1 MNQIKKAILITFA
14 SCISILILYLLDISD
29 FMIYF
34 WTIIFSIFSAISCS
48 RVKKADQVWFILKS
62 SLLSILVIFITSF
75 SLYFSLPIFLLVLFL
90 SVFFCYSI
98 PAIFNYCD
106 RLSVFLVVYIVTAFL
121 FKQQIQLD
129 FWLSVSHFICGLF
142 LGTATTILCL
152 LILPRI
158 DFPEVRKVGFNQYH
172 LALRAACAICLG
184 FLIFN
189 ITPLYNFAWICYSIL
204 VSLRLNVADSIK
216 VSIQRLSATIIGI
229 ILGSILSYEAFIY
242 FPSSI
247 YATTILLLFLTIVF
261 IEKNYFLG
269 VLFVTMMLSNIFY
282 IINPIGYTI
291 TSYLLVRISDTL
303 VGLGIGIFCS
313 LLILPKYVFYELRLE
328 LIDIL
333 IGLSE
338 ICKSSKKESF
348 KNLDSSFDSF
358 NTSYIKS
365 KYEPISLFSNR
376 FPFLEEMMPHLD
388 QVYSFIKG
396 KNFEK
401 ASNLDLEILSNRL
414 ENLIYL
420 IQTRGNPRFSN
431 YLLDKKI
438 SNKDILNI
446 ENHVFSIQEIYLSML
461 AVKEWKFD
469 FK

>member
-1 MNQIKKAILITFA
+1 MNQIKKAILITLA
-14 SCISILILYLLDISD
+14 SSMSILILYVLSISS
-29 FMIYF
+29 FIIYF
-34 WTIIFSIFSAISCS
+34 WSIIFSIFLAITCS
-48 RVKKADQVWFILKS
+48 RVTKNDQIWFILKS
-62 SLLSILVIFITSF
+62 SLLSVLVVFITSF
-75 SLYFSLPIFLLVLFL
+75 GLCFSLPIFLLILFF

-98 PAIFNYCD
+98 SAIFDYCE
-106 RLSVFLVVYIVTAFL
+106 RLSIFLVVYIVTVFV
-121 FKQQIQLD
+121 FKAQLQLD
-129 FWLSVSHFICGLF
+129 FWLSVSYFICGVF

-158 DFPEVRKVGFNQYH
+158 DFPEVSKVGFNQYH

-189 ITPLYNFAWICYSIL
+189 ISPLYNFAWICYSIL
-204 VSLRLNVADSIK
+204 VSLRLNVADSVK
-216 VSIQRLSATIIGI
+216 VSIQRLSATVIGI
-229 ILGSILSYEAFIY
+229 VLGSILSYEIFIH

-247 YATTILLLFLTIVF
+247 DVTTILLLFLTIVF
-261 IEKNYFLG
+261 IEKNYFFG
-269 VLFVTMMLSNIFY
+269 VLFATMILSNVFY
-282 IINPIGYTI
+282 IINPVGYTI

-303 VGLGIGIFCS
+303 VGLSIGIFCS

-338 ICKSSKKESF
+338 VCKNSKKENF
-348 KNLDSSFDSF
+348 ENLNLSFDSF

-365 KYEPISLFSNR
+365 KYEPVSLFSNR
-376 FPFLEEMMPHLD
+376 FSFLEEMMLHLD
-388 QVYSFIKG
+388 QVYRLIKD

-401 ASNLDLEILSNRL
+401 ANNLDLEILSKRL

-420 IQTRGNPRFSN
+420 IQTRGNPRFPN

-438 SNKDILNI
+438 NSKIISDIDRHI
-446 ENHVFSIQEIYLSML
+446 CEIQRVYLAMIK
-461 AVKEWKFD
+461 VKEWKFD

>member
-34 WTIIFSIFSAISCS
+34 WAIIFSIFSAATCS
-48 RVKKADQVWFILKS
+48 RVTKIDQFWFILKS
-62 SLLSILVIFITSF
+62 SLLSILVIFVTLF
-75 SLYFSLPIFLLVLFL
+75 SLYFSLPVFLLVLFL
-90 SVFFCYSI
+90 GVFFCYSI
-98 PAIFNYCD
+98 PAVFNYCD

-121 FKQQIQLD
+121 FKAQVQLD
-129 FWLSVSHFICGLF
+129 FWLSVSYFICGVF

-158 DFPEVRKVGFNQYH
+158 DFPEVSKVGFNQYH

-229 ILGSILSYEAFIY
+229 ISGSIFSYEIFIY

-269 VLFVTMMLSNIFY
+269 VLFATMILSNVFY
-282 IINPIGYTI
+282 IINPVGYTI

-303 VGLGIGIFCS
+303 VGLSIGIFCS

-338 ICKSSKKESF
+338 ICKNSKKENF
-348 KNLDSSFDSF
+348 ENLDLSFNSF

-365 KYEPISLFSNR
+365 KYEPVSLFSNR

-388 QVYSFIKG
+388 QVYRLIKD
-396 KNFEK
+396 KNFKK
-401 ASNLDLEILSNRL
+401 ANNLDLEILSNKL

-420 IQTRGNPRFSN
+420 IQTRGNPRFPS

-438 SNKDILNI
+438 NSKIISDIDGHI
-446 ENHVFSIQEIYLSML
+446 CEIQKVYLAMIK
-461 AVKEWKFD
+461 VKEWKFD